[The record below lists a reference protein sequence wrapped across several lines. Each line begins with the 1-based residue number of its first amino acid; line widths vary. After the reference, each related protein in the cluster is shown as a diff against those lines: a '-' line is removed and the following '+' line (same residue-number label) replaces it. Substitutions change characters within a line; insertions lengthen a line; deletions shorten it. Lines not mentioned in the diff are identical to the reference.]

1 MFQNPSMIKLIYYNH
16 IKSYVFSLSLFV
28 AIGAVVGGI
37 VGFAILVVI
46 IVVVVII
53 AAVTCS

>member
-1 MFQNPSMIKLIYYNH
+1 MIKLIYYNH
-16 IKSYVFSLSLFV
+16 IKSYVFFLSLLV